1 MELFEAIYTQS
12 YITVAAG
19 VFSKAR
25 TLYPRHSERRMG
37 LLGLPFLDIQ
47 LPTEKAPGSIFC
59 DAYMQANCVTAL
71 LTDRNQ
77 HPRTNLVP
85 DACRQALQASSPRDP

>member
-12 YITVAAG
+12 YITVAAR

-25 TLYPRHSERRMG
+25 TWYPRHSERRIG

-47 LPTEKAPGSIFC
+47 IPIEKALGSIF
-59 DAYMQANCVTAL
+59 
-71 LTDRNQ
+71 
-77 HPRTNLVP
+77 
-85 DACRQALQASSPRDP
+85 